1 MRGKLLHGRRPAP
14 FHQNQFILLVTLII
28 FSLFSVLTAILNRYY
43 LLLMS
48 PSLPLL
54 LPPPPPPPPTSC
66 FPTVALL
73 ENIEKHVVIVDGDHR
88 D

>member
-1 MRGKLLHGRRPAP
+1 
-14 FHQNQFILLVTLII
+14 
-28 FSLFSVLTAILNRYY
+28 
-43 LLLMS
+43 MS

-54 LPPPPPPPPTSC
+54 LPPHPTSC